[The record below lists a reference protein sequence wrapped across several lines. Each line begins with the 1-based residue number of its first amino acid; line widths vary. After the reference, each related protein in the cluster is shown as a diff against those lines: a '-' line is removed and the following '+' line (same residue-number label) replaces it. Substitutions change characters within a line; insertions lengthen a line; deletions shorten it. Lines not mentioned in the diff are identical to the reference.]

1 MKLNIMEIIQR
12 VTRRGQAAQA
22 ATDSILD
29 QLQDIEGGEQIAHQI
44 LTMPGASKEDR
55 PIDYSP
61 KLDSLLFRDVVE
73 QVSALN
79 LGDLAHEL
87 DCLCAEFP
95 LLKES
100 RHNPPTGQTRNGYR
114 MAVAFEAGRRYNIF
128 QVYSLLGEEVDCLPA
143 KPPDAPPGP
152 QRVN

>member
-1 MKLNIMEIIQR
+1 MKNSIIEAIR
-12 VTRRGQAAQA
+12 RFSHRGQAAQA
-22 ATDSILD
+22 AADEVMDKYLKANSSAA
-29 QLQDIEGGEQIAHQI
+29 IANQI
-44 LTMPGASKEDR
+44 LTMPEASEEQR
-55 PIDYSP
+55 PIDFSP
-61 KLDSLLFRDVVE
+61 KLDTLLFRDVVE

-100 RHNPPTGQTRNGYR
+100 LHTPPLGHTRNGYR

-128 QVYSLLGEEVDCLPA
+128 QVYSLLEEEVVCLPS
-143 KPPDAPPGP
+143 KPPDAPQGP
-152 QRVN
+152 QRMN

>member
-1 MKLNIMEIIQR
+1 MKGNLLSALECFLKRGKSAQDAANAIIDKAI
-12 VTRRGQAAQA
+12 GAH
-22 ATDSILD
+22 S
-29 QLQDIEGGEQIAHQI
+29 GGAIANQI
-44 LTMPGASKEDR
+44 LTMPGAKDEDR

-61 KLDSLLFRDVVE
+61 RLDSLLFRDVVE

-95 LLKES
+95 LLIES
-100 RHNPPTGQTRNGYR
+100 RRNPPLGQTRNGYR

-128 QVYSLLGEEVDCLPA
+128 QIYSLLGEEVDCLPA
-143 KPPDAPPGP
+143 KPPTAPQGP
-152 QRVN
+152 QIVN

>member
-1 MKLNIMEIIQR
+1 MKNSIIEAIR
-12 VTRRGQAAQA
+12 RFSHRGQAAQA
-22 ATDSILD
+22 AADEVMDKYLKANSGT
-29 QLQDIEGGEQIAHQI
+29 AVANQI
-44 LTMPGASKEDR
+44 LTIPGASEEQR

-95 LLKES
+95 LLIES
-100 RHNPPTGQTRNGYR
+100 RHTPPLGQTRNGYR

-143 KPPDAPPGP
+143 KPPDAPQEP
-152 QRVN
+152 QRAN

>member
-1 MKLNIMEIIQR
+1 MKNSIIEAIR
-12 VTRRGQAAQA
+12 RFSHRGQAAQA
-22 ATDSILD
+22 AADEVMDKYLKANSSAA
-29 QLQDIEGGEQIAHQI
+29 IANQI
-44 LTMPGASKEDR
+44 LTIPGAKNEER
-55 PIDYSP
+55 PVDFSP

-79 LGDLAHEL
+79 LADLAHEL

-95 LLKES
+95 LLMES

-114 MAVAFEAGRRYNIF
+114 MAVAFEAGRRYSIF
-128 QVYSLLGEEVDCLPA
+128 QVYSMLGEEVDCLPTQ
-143 KPPDAPPGP
+143 PPDAPQEP

>member
-1 MKLNIMEIIQR
+1 MKGNLLSALERFLKRGKSAQDAANAIIDKAI
-12 VTRRGQAAQA
+12 GAQ
-22 ATDSILD
+22 S
-29 QLQDIEGGEQIAHQI
+29 GGAIAIQI
-44 LTMPGASKEDR
+44 LTMPGAKDEDR

-61 KLDSLLFRDVVE
+61 RLDSLLFRDVVE

-95 LLKES
+95 LLIES
-100 RHNPPTGQTRNGYR
+100 RHYPPIGQTRNGYR

-143 KPPDAPPGP
+143 KPPTAPQGP
-152 QRVN
+152 QIVN

>member
-1 MKLNIMEIIQR
+1 MKLDIMEIIR
-12 VTRRGQAAQA
+12 RFSHRGQAAQA
-22 ATDSILD
+22 AADEVMDKYLKANSGT
-29 QLQDIEGGEQIAHQI
+29 AVANQI
-44 LTMPGASKEDR
+44 LTMPGASDEQR

-61 KLDSLLFRDVVE
+61 RLDSLLFRDVVE

-100 RHNPPTGQTRNGYR
+100 RHTPPLGHTRNGYR

-143 KPPDAPPGP
+143 KPPDAPQGP

>member
-1 MKLNIMEIIQR
+1 MKPNLMDIIR
-12 VTRRGQAAQA
+12 RFSHRGQAAQA
-22 ATDSILD
+22 AADALIDKAIGTDNSAA
-29 QLQDIEGGEQIAHQI
+29 IANQI
-44 LTMPGASKEDR
+44 LTMPGAKDEQR

-61 KLDSLLFRDVVE
+61 RLDSLLFRDVVE

-87 DCLCAEFP
+87 DSLCAEFP
-95 LLKES
+95 LLIES
-100 RHNPPTGQTRNGYR
+100 RHNPPLGQTRNGYR

-143 KPPDAPPGP
+143 KPPTAPQGP
-152 QRVN
+152 QLVN

>member
-1 MKLNIMEIIQR
+1 MKPHIMDIIR
-12 VTRRGQAAQA
+12 RFSHRGQAAQA
-22 ATDSILD
+22 AADKVMDKYLKANSSD
-29 QLQDIEGGEQIAHQI
+29 AIANQI
-44 LTMPGASKEDR
+44 LTMPGASEEQR

-95 LLKES
+95 LLIES
-100 RHNPPTGQTRNGYR
+100 RHTPPLGQTRNGYR

-128 QVYSLLGEEVDCLPA
+128 KVYSLLGEEVDCLPA
-143 KPPDAPPGP
+143 KPPDAPQGP
-152 QRVN
+152 QLVN

>member
-1 MKLNIMEIIQR
+1 MKNSIIEAIR
-12 VTRRGQAAQA
+12 RFLHRGQAAQA
-22 ATDSILD
+22 AADEVMDKYLKANSS
-29 QLQDIEGGEQIAHQI
+29 AAVANQI
-44 LTMPGASKEDR
+44 LTIPGASDEQR

-61 KLDSLLFRDVVE
+61 RLDSLLFRDVVE

-100 RHNPPTGQTRNGYR
+100 RHTPPLGHTRNGYR

-143 KPPDAPPGP
+143 KPPDAPQGP